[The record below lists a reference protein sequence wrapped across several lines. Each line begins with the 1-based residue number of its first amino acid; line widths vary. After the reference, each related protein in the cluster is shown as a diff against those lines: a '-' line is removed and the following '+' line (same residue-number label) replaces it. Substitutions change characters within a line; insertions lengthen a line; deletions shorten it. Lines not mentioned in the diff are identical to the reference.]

1 MCLTIFCILAVHLLS
16 PVYPSITWVL
26 WPYQRLSWVDIIKLI
41 CNRPGNIH
49 PHLEYNFQLWDP
61 CAVKVIHPFTCTV
74 HLGYG
79 LYVKAAIEQLKPT
92 GTFITIYVYVAIYNV
107 QYYSMIY
114 LTARA
119 LCTKLYFPIS
129 VVIVTK
135 YS

>member
-1 MCLTIFCILAVHLLS
+1 
-16 PVYPSITWVL
+16 
-26 WPYQRLSWVDIIKLI
+26 
-41 CNRPGNIH
+41 
-49 PHLEYNFQLWDP
+49 
-61 CAVKVIHPFTCTV
+61 
-74 HLGYG
+74 
-79 LYVKAAIEQLKPT
+79 VKAAIEQLKLT